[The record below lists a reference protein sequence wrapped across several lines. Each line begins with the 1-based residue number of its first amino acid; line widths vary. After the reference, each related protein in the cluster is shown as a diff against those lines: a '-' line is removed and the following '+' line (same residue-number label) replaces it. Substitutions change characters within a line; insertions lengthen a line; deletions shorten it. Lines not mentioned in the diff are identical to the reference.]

1 MKEKKPKKEIPQLDL
16 SFIVQDD
23 WRTLMNEW
31 VQYHLEIKKPY
42 KSQRGIMACYSH
54 LVRLSGGNIE
64 TAYLIVEQ
72 SEANNYQGLF
82 QLKED
87 YGRNN
92 NQSSRQG
99 NSFDGTSAYGN
110 KVTPQGGAITPKEVS
125 ENAEIYLRAV
135 ADQLD

>member
-16 SFIVQDD
+16 SFIKQDD
-23 WRTLMNEW
+23 WRKLMDEW
-31 VQYHLEIKKPY
+31 VAYHIEIGHPY
-42 KSQRGIMACYSH
+42 KSKRGLMACYSH
-54 LVRLSGGNIE
+54 LVRLSGGIIE

-82 QLKED
+82 PLKQD

-92 NQSSRQG
+92 NQSTGQG
-99 NSFDGTSAYGN
+99 NCYNRAAAYGN